1 MSIELDPN
9 EQPQTRA
16 DLTDAERTAAD
27 KGHDDAFLAAFESDE
42 DNTAAGAPAPAPEPV
57 ARREAPTPAP
67 APAPAVD
74 DEDPFKGFSPKAR
87 ELFAKIP
94 ELENDNRSLRG
105 RVPALQREM
114 EELRRENAALKA
126 SREAP
131 PPPAAPAAPTAL
143 DKVRGELPEVADAI
157 DEAFRKLQADR
168 TAATPPPPPPAPA
181 PSADHA
187 DDEATILSA
196 AHKDWAPTMNSAD
209 FKLWVA
215 VQPED
220 YQRTVMS
227 TDKAAPVIEALT
239 KFKAHQAVARARAD
253 ATQTEADRRNKR
265 ASRGVTP
272 GGNAAPLTPGVQ
284 SEHDAFLAGFNSPD

>member
-1 MSIELDPN
+1 MSIELDN
-9 EQPQTRA
+9 DEQPQTRA

-27 KGHDDAFLAAFESDE
+27 KGHDDAFKAAFESDE

-57 ARREAPTPAP
+57 ARREAPTPA
-67 APAPAVD
+67 AAPAVD

-105 RVPALQREM
+105 RVPALQRDL

-126 SREAP
+126 AQAAPTPAAP
-131 PPPAAPAAPTAL
+131 PPGPSAL
-143 DKVRGELPEVADAI
+143 ERVRGELPEVADAI
-157 DEAFRKLQADR
+157 DEAMRALKPA
-168 TAATPPPPPPAPA
+168 TVAAPPPPAPA
-181 PSADHA
+181 PASSDHE

-239 KFKAHQAVARARAD
+239 KFKAHQAAARERAN

-284 SEHDAFLAGFNSPD
+284 SEHEAFLAAFNEPG

>member
-1 MSIELDPN
+1 MSIELDTN

-16 DLTDAERTAAD
+16 DLSDAERTAAD
-27 KGHDDAFLAAFESDE
+27 KGHDDAFKAAFESDE
-42 DNTAAGAPAPAPEPV
+42 DNTAAGAPAPAHEPE
-57 ARREAPTPAP
+57 ARREAPTPPPP

-105 RVPALQREM
+105 RVPVLQREN
-114 EELRRENAALKA
+114 EDLKRRLAAL
-126 SREAP
+126 ETAP
-131 PPPAAPAAPTAL
+131 PAPAAPAAPAASSAL

-157 DEAFRKLQADR
+157 DEAFRALQVQR
-168 TAATPPPPPPAPA
+168 TAAPPPPAPAPA

-239 KFKAHQAVARARAD
+239 KFKAHQAAARERAT

-265 ASRGVTP
+265 TSRGVTP